1 MRITRLLLFVLFL
14 SLVLQ
19 NTCPYGFAAK
29 TAFVATQTHDSP
41 QSKNH
46 HSPDKDRDS
55 ADNTLGRMLHPA
67 FVLSLPD
74 NQTIVLCSQMKAEY
88 TTLSPENYKDFIK
101 EPFTKPP
108 VA

>member
-1 MRITRLLLFVLFL
+1 MTLPRLLLFIVFL
-14 SLVLQ
+14 TLVLQ

-29 TAFVATQTHDSP
+29 TAFVATHSHDCP
-41 QSKNH
+41 QSKSH

-55 ADNTLGRMLHPA
+55 ADDSPGGPLHPA
-67 FVLSLPD
+67 FVLSISD

-88 TTLSPENYKDFIK
+88 TILSSENYRDFIK
-101 EPFTKPP
+101 ELATKPP